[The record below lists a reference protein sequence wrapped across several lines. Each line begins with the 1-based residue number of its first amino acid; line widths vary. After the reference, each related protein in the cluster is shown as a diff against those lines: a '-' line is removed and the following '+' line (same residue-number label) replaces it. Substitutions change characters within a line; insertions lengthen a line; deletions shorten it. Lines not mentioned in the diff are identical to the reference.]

1 MFDLLLGILLL
12 AASIGGLW
20 YSRPVNGQMRSFA
33 RNGRDTYIAVA
44 ITVGVGFG
52 IAAVVSGVVELMY

>member
-1 MFDLLLGILLL
+1 MFDLLLGVLLL

-20 YSRPVNGQMRSFA
+20 FSRAVGGQVRPFA

-44 ITVGVGFG
+44 VTVGVGFG
-52 IAAVVSGVVELMY
+52 IAALVSGVVELMY